1 MLKKFRTKIDIIDKK
16 LLDLLNQRANIAKQV
31 ADYKK
36 SSNNTIIFRPDR
48 ESQIIKN
55 LRSINKGPLND
66 DHIHNI
72 YREIISSCLSLE
84 TNLNVSFLGPEGT
97 YLSLIHI

>member
-36 SSNNTIIFRPDR
+36 
-48 ESQIIKN
+48 
-55 LRSINKGPLND
+55 
-66 DHIHNI
+66 
-72 YREIISSCLSLE
+72 
-84 TNLNVSFLGPEGT
+84 TNANAVYADT
-97 YLSLIHI
+97 